1 MKPNRETHLAPLP
14 ECVVASMTL
23 RELGVRIDAPI
34 GWAPA
39 CLALVTTIQAVRPGV
54 RIHLNAVGASIKLE
68 PEGGIVVVA
77 DGGVDPQM
85 NAWFT
90 ADRTIA
96 LTCGAC
102 GRPGRRR
109 TEPVGVRCDACAY
122 LATAPAR
129 AELPFAPRLPLPDET
144 IEAVRSLS
152 ARNAPRR
159 FAVIPDGWA
168 RLVSSTL
175 RDMPSPELADIVTF
189 TVTDE
194 SVSLAFDDEAFPPSP
209 ELIVLN
215 ERLEANA
222 RVHCRRCSR
231 RMTTDPDDPDHST
244 ICPGCRWVEARG
256 WEVGHADII

>member
-1 MKPNRETHLAPLP
+1 MPTQLRALL
-14 ECVVASMTL
+14 ECEVASMTL
-23 RELGVRIDAPI
+23 RELGVHTDTPI

-39 CLALVTTIQAVRPGV
+39 CVALVTTVQAVRPGV
-54 RIHLNAVGASIKLE
+54 RIDLNVSGTSIKLE
-68 PEGGIVVVA
+68 THEGIVIVG

-90 ADRTIA
+90 ADRTIT

-122 LATAPAR
+122 LATALAG
-129 AELPFAPRLPLPDET
+129 AELPFIPRLPLLDEA
-144 IEAVRSLS
+144 IEAQRSLCV
-152 ARNAPRR
+152 RNTPSR
-159 FAVIPDGWA
+159 FAAIPDGWT

-175 RDMPSPELADIVTF
+175 RDMPTPELADTVSF

-194 SVSLAFDDEAFPPSP
+194 TVSLAFDDEAFPPSP
-209 ELIVLN
+209 ELLVLN

-231 RMTTDPDDPDHST
+231 RMTSAPGDLDHST
-244 ICPGCRWVEARG
+244 FCAGCRWVESRG
-256 WEVGHADII
+256 WEVVHADTI

>member
-1 MKPNRETHLAPLP
+1 MRSQLNPLP

-23 RELGVRIDAPI
+23 RELGVHTDTPI

-39 CLALVTTIQAVRPGV
+39 CVALVTTVHAVRSGV
-54 RIHLNAVGASIKLE
+54 RIDLTVVGTSIKLATQ
-68 PEGGIVVVA
+68 GGMIVVA
-77 DGGVDPQM
+77 DDGVDPQM

-109 TEPVGVRCDACAY
+109 TEPVGVQCDACAY
-122 LATAPAR
+122 LATAPAA
-129 AELPFAPRLPLPDET
+129 AELPFTPRLPLPDEA

-152 ARNAPRR
+152 VRNAPER
-159 FAVIPDGWA
+159 FAIIPDGWA

-175 RDMPSPELADIVTF
+175 RDMPTPELADTVSF

-194 SVSLAFDDEAFPPSP
+194 TVSLAFDDEAFPPSP
-209 ELIVLN
+209 ELLVLN
-215 ERLEANA
+215 DRLEANA
-222 RVHCRRCSR
+222 RVHCQRCSR
-231 RMTTDPDDPDHST
+231 RMTTDPADPDHST
-244 ICPGCRWVEARG
+244 ICPGCRWVESRG
-256 WEVGHADII
+256 WEVVHADTI

>member
-1 MKPNRETHLAPLP
+1 MAQHLKPLP
-14 ECVVASMTL
+14 ECEVASMTL
-23 RELGVRIDAPI
+23 RELGVHTDTPI

-39 CLALVTTIQAVRPGV
+39 CLALVTTVQAVRPGV
-54 RIHLNAVGASIKLE
+54 QIHLNVAGTSVKLE
-68 PEGGIVVVA
+68 TQDGIVVVA
-77 DGGVDPQM
+77 DGEVDPQI

-122 LATAPAR
+122 LATAPALTK
-129 AELPFAPRLPLPDET
+129 LPFIPRLPLLDEA
-144 IEAVRSLS
+144 IKAVRGLG
-152 ARNAPRR
+152 ARNTPSR

-175 RDMPSPELADIVTF
+175 RDIPTPDLADTVTF
-189 TVTDE
+189 TVTDDT
-194 SVSLAFDDEAFPPSP
+194 VSLAFDDEACPPPP
-209 ELIVLN
+209 ELLTLS

-231 RMTTDPDDPDHST
+231 RMTTDPADPDYSAV
-244 ICPGCRWVEARG
+244 CPGCRWVEARG
-256 WEVGHADII
+256 WEVVHANTI